1 VFALEGKRVVITGA
15 GGGIGSALVRRFAD
29 AGARVIACDA
39 PGRDLSALAASERHA
54 FDIADREAVAAAAR
68 RIVEQ
73 GAPDV
78 VVSNAGWTR
87 AETLGQLD
95 HEALDHELALNLRGA
110 ADLTIALLP
119 AMRAAGGGSFVFI
132 SSVNAVTHLGNPA
145 YSAAKAGLNAWAR
158 GVAAEEGAHGIRAN
172 VVAPGSTRT
181 AAWEHRIARDP
192 SIVDRVA
199 ALYPLGRLVEPE
211 EVANATLFLASPL
224 ASGITGITLPVDC
237 GFTSSHL
244 PFIREIA

>member
-1 VFALEGKRVVITGA
+1 
-15 GGGIGSALVRRFAD
+15 
-29 AGARVIACDA
+29 
-39 PGRDLSALAASERHA
+39 
-54 FDIADREAVAAAAR
+54 
-68 RIVEQ
+68 
-73 GAPDV
+73 
-78 VVSNAGWTR
+78 
-87 AETLGQLD
+87 
-95 HEALDHELALNLRGA
+95 
-110 ADLTIALLP
+110 
-119 AMRAAGGGSFVFI
+119 
-132 SSVNAVTHLGNPA
+132 VNAVTHLGNPA